1 MPLYILY
8 IILSKKPVLLKIFL
22 RKYFRKCSGAIC
34 SFFHLFLDEK
44 IQLYYI
50 ILGIVFLHQEST
62 LREAKAMKSNFAF
75 LEEKFPVLANFGALA
90 EQYCYTDSN
99 SCLMKLG
106 MIGETIVNLIFTYD
120 RIPLPY
126 NNTAASRIDTLLRE
140 GLITRDI
147 SDILHALRK
156 IRNKAV
162 HENYSSVEEGK
173 TLLQMAYSLSEWF
186 MQTYGDWD
194 YQSRPFVMP
203 EQTEPSKPVD
213 TAGEER
219 KEEELIKEA
228 EADAAAAAPVD
239 LTARKKQAQKAAG
252 CRVKTEAETR
262 YLIDEQLRK
271 VGWEA
276 DSENLRYSKGTRPAK
291 GRCIAIAEWPTDSA
305 VGNRGYADY
314 ALFVDLMMVAT
325 IEAKAIHKDIP
336 SVIDYQCKDYSRCI
350 RSEDADYQIGTWGEF
365 KVPFTFATNGRP
377 YLEQYETKSGI
388 WFLDL
393 RLPYNAPKAL
403 HGWISPMGIMELI
416 KKDIS
421 AGNQGLKEMPYDLLR
436 DKDGLNLREYQLKAI
451 RAAEQAVIDGQQ
463 NILIAM
469 ATGTGK
475 TRTVLGMIYRF
486 LKTGRFRRILFLV
499 DRNALGEQ
507 AEDVFKE
514 VKLEDLLTLD
524 DIYNIKGLTD
534 KSIDRETR
542 IQVATVQSMVKR
554 ILYNDDDTM
563 PAVTDYDLVII
574 DEAHRGYILDKEM
587 GDEEIL
593 YRDQLDYQSKYRSV
607 VEYFDAVRIALTATP
622 ALQTTQ
628 IFGQPVFKYT
638 YREAVIE
645 GYLVDH
651 DAPHELKTKLSKE
664 GIHYKSGDTV
674 IVYDTVTGEI
684 TNSELL
690 DDELDFDIDDFNRNV
705 ITENFNKA
713 VLSEIARDIDPECPE
728 LQGKTLIYAVDDQH
742 ADMIVRILKDIYSE
756 YGVDND
762 AIMKITGSVGGGNRK
777 KIQHAIKRFKNERYP
792 SIAVTVDLL
801 TTGIDVPEITTLV
814 FMRRVRSRILF
825 EQMLGRAT
833 RLCPEIHKTH
843 FEIYDPVGVYDS
855 LEEVNTMKPVV
866 VNPATTFRQ
875 LLDGLE
881 IIDDEKQLQ
890 NQINQIVAKMQRK
903 KRSMSDKDMEHFV
916 SMTGGKTPD
925 QVIEEVQ
932 HKELEEAKK
941 CLLSYADAIERMQ
954 ESEGNKH
961 RAVVI
966 SDKEDEL
973 ISHERGYGSGSRPE
987 DYLDEFEK
995 YVRTNMNKIAAL
1007 NIVCT
1012 RPKELTRESL
1022 KDLRLTLDREGF
1034 TTQQLNT
1041 AVSQLTNEEITA
1053 DIIGL
1058 IRSYAIGSTLI
1069 SHEARIR
1076 KAVERLKKAHSF
1088 SKQEL
1093 NWIGRMEKYL
1103 MEESVLNIS
1112 VFDEDGRFKAQGGF
1126 ARINKVFQNKL
1137 ESIVLELNEYLYDD
1151 GGRTA

>member
-1 MPLYILY
+1 
-8 IILSKKPVLLKIFL
+8 
-22 RKYFRKCSGAIC
+22 
-34 SFFHLFLDEK
+34 
-44 IQLYYI
+44 
-50 ILGIVFLHQEST
+50 
-62 LREAKAMKSNFAF
+62 MKSNFEF
-75 LEEKFPVLANFGALA
+75 LQGTFPVLANFGGLA
-90 EQYCYTDSN
+90 EQYCYSDSN

-106 MIGETIVNLIFTYD
+106 MIGETIVNLIFSYD

-126 NNTAASRIDTLLRE
+126 DNTAVVRIDTLLRE
-140 GLITRDI
+140 GMITRDL

-156 IRNKAV
+156 VRNKAV
-162 HENYSSVEEGK
+162 HENYASVEEGK
-173 TLLQMAYSLSEWF
+173 TLLQMAYSLCEWF
-186 MQTYGDWD
+186 MQTYGDWN
-194 YQSRPFVMP
+194 YQNQPFVMP
-203 EQTEPSKPVD
+203 EPITQSEPVD
-213 TAGEER
+213 TAADES

-228 EADAAAAAPVD
+228 EEAAAASEQVAPD
-239 LTARKKQAQKAAG
+239 TRKKQAQKAASQ
-252 CRVKTEAETR
+252 RVKSEAETR
-262 YLIDEQLRK
+262 YMIDEQLRK

-276 DSENLRYSKGTRPAK
+276 DTDNLRYSKGTRPAK
-291 GRCIAIAEWPTDSA
+291 GRCIAIAEWPTDST
-305 VGNRGYADY
+305 VGNKGYADY
-314 ALFVDLMMVAT
+314 ALFVDLQMVAT

-336 SVIDYQCKDYSRCI
+336 SVIDYQCKDYSRNI
-350 RSEDADYQIGTWGEF
+350 RSEDAQYQIGSWGEF

-377 YLEQYETKSGI
+377 YLEQYDTKSGI

-403 HGWISPMGIMELI
+403 HGWISPTGIMEMLE
-416 KKDIS
+416 KDI
-421 AGNQGLKEMPYDLLR
+421 AVGNQGLQDMPYDLLR

-451 RAAEQAVIDGQQ
+451 RAAEQAIIDGQQ
-463 NILIAM
+463 NILLAM

-514 VKLEDLLTLD
+514 VKLEDLMTLD
-524 DIYNIKGLTD
+524 DIYNIKGLDD
-534 KSIDRETR
+534 KSIDKETR

-587 GDEEIL
+587 GDDEIL

-674 IVYDTVTGEI
+674 IVYDAVTGEI

-690 DDELDFDIDDFNRNV
+690 NDELDFDIESFNRQV
-705 ITENFNKA
+705 ITENFNRT
-713 VLSEIARDIDPECPE
+713 VLAEIARDIDPECPE

-742 ADMIVRILKDIYSE
+742 ADMIVKILKEIYSE

-777 KIQHAIKRFKNERYP
+777 KIQEAIKRFKNERYP

-814 FMRRVRSRILF
+814 FMRRIKSRILF
-825 EQMLGRAT
+825 EQMMGRAT

-866 VNPATTFRQ
+866 ANPTTTFNQ

-881 IIDDEKQLQ
+881 FMEDEKQVQ
-890 NQINQIVAKMQRK
+890 YQINQIIAKMQRK
-903 KRSMSDKDMEHFV
+903 KRNMSGKDMEHFI
-916 SMTGGKTPD
+916 SMTGGKDPS
-925 QVIEEVQ
+925 QVIIEVQ
-932 HKELEEAKK
+932 QYKPEEAKK
-941 CLLSYADAIERMQ
+941 RLLAYADAIRRMQ
-954 ESEGNKH
+954 EIKANGN
-961 RAVVI
+961 RPVVI
-966 SDKEDEL
+966 STEEDEL
-973 ISHERGYGSGSRPE
+973 LSHVRGYGSGSRPE
-987 DYLDEFEK
+987 DYLDAFAA
-995 YVRTNMNKIAAL
+995 YVKTNMNEIAAL

-1022 KDLRLTLDREGF
+1022 KSLRLTLDREGF

-1041 AVSQLTNEEITA
+1041 AISQMTNEEITA
-1053 DIIGL
+1053 DIISL
-1058 IRSYAIGSTLI
+1058 IRRYAIGSALI

-1076 KAVERLKKAHSF
+1076 RAVDRLRKAHSF

-1093 NWIGRMEKYL
+1093 NWISRMEKYL
-1103 MEESVLNIS
+1103 MEESVLNVS

-1126 ARINKVFQNKL
+1126 AKINKVFQNKL

-1151 GGRTA
+1151 GGHAA